1 MANTEF
7 LSALE
12 AVLNVDLEND
22 PELIAAEATVGAAEY
37 AIESASFEIDNGN
50 DEFIPIVEAALSKAK
65 DGFSNWFES
74 LKKKVITFVRAATQ
88 TVRAMLSRVSN
99 AARIAKA
106 KGMIKTLDKKVE
118 KSATGIAT
126 IQASTHAYLDAG
138 LLVPVDA
145 AISMI
150 VTGAINAMKKND
162 GVPET
167 FKDSMAKKIS
177 APKTTKGKGVVPVNV
192 GMAKAYLDKAVK
204 YLQALSKSF
213 PKAKELINKLNAEDA
228 ERGQIRTAVTIAY
241 NICTASLREYYKTA
255 MQAAQAVCKASG
267 SKASKSAPKKDK

>member
-22 PELIAAEATVGAAEY
+22 PDLIAAEATVGAAEY

-88 TVRAMLSRVSN
+88 TVRAMMSRVSN
-99 AARIAKA
+99 AARITKA
-106 KGMIKTLDKKVE
+106 KGMIKTLDKKAE
-118 KSATGIAT
+118 KSATGVTT

-138 LLVPVDA
+138 LLVPVDT

-150 VTGAINAMKKND
+150 VIGAINAMKKNG

-177 APKTTKGKGVVPVNV
+177 APKVTKGKGVVPVTI
-192 GMAKAYLDKAVK
+192 GMAKTYLDKAVK
-204 YLQALSKSF
+204 YLQVLSKSF
-213 PKAKELINKLNAEDA
+213 QTVKELINKLNTENA

-255 MQAAQAVCKASG
+255 MQTAQAVCKST
-267 SKASKSAPKKDK
+267 KSAPKKEK

>member
-65 DGFSNWFES
+65 SNFGSWFEA

-88 TVRAMLSRVSN
+88 TIRAMMSRVSN
-99 AARIAKA
+99 AARITKA
-106 KGMIKTLDKKVE
+106 KGMIKTLDKKAE
-118 KSATGIAT
+118 KSATGVTT

-138 LLVPVDA
+138 LLIPIDA
-145 AISMI
+145 AISTI
-150 VTGAINAMKKND
+150 VTGAITSMKKSD

-167 FKDSMAKKIS
+167 FKESMAKKIS
-177 APKTTKGKGVVPVNV
+177 APKVTKGKGVVPVTV
-192 GMAKAYLDKAVK
+192 GMAKAYLDKSVK

-213 PKAKELINKLNAEDA
+213 PKAKELINRLNAEDN
-228 ERGQIRTAVTIAY
+228 ERGQIRTAVTVAY

-255 MQAAQAVCKASG
+255 MQVAHAVCKASG
-267 SKASKSAPKKDK
+267 SKAAKSTPKKEK

>member
-65 DGFSNWFES
+65 ANFGSWFEA

-88 TVRAMLSRVSN
+88 TIRAMMSRVSN
-99 AARIAKA
+99 AARITKA
-106 KGMIKTLDKKVE
+106 KGMIKALDKKAE
-118 KSATGIAT
+118 KSATGVTT

-138 LLVPVDA
+138 LLIPVDA

-150 VTGAINAMKKND
+150 VTGAINTMKKND

-177 APKTTKGKGVVPVNV
+177 APKVTKGKGVVPVTI
-192 GMAKAYLDKAVK
+192 GMAKAYLDKSVK

-213 PKAKELINKLNAEDA
+213 PKAKELINRLNAEDN
-228 ERGQIRTAVTIAY
+228 ERGQIRTAVTVAY
-241 NICTASLREYYKTA
+241 NICTASLREYYKTS
-255 MQAAQAVCKASG
+255 MHVAQAVCKAT
-267 SKASKSAPKKDK
+267 KSAPKKEK